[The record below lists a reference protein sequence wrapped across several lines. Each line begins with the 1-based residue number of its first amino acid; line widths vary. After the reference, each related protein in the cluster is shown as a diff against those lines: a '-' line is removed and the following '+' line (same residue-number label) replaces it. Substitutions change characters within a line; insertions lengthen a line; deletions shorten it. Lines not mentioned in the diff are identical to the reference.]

1 MMFIS
6 PTKGSVTMEEM
17 IGQLHE
23 YVKEDTEA
31 NYKVIIGTDSH
42 TTRRVTTLVTA
53 VIIHRLGKGARF
65 FYRKKSSRPLHDLRT
80 RIYKETELSLEL
92 VDILNR
98 AGMSDLLADW
108 PLEIH
113 IDIGQ
118 QGDTKVL
125 IQEICGW
132 VTSVGYEARIKPMSF
147 GASAVADR
155 FAE

>member
-1 MMFIS
+1 MLFVS
-6 PTKGSVTMEEM
+6 PTWGTVPIDTMIEH
-17 IGQLHE
+17 LHAIVRQNPNDK
-23 YVKEDTEA
+23 YTI
-31 NYKVIIGTDSH
+31 IIGTDSH
-42 TTRRVTTLVTA
+42 TTRQSTTLVTA
-53 VIIHRLGKGARF
+53 VVIHQIGKGARF
-65 FYRKKSSRPLHDLRT
+65 FYRKQRSKPLFDLRT
-80 RIYKETELSLEL
+80 RIYRETELSLEL
-92 VDILNR
+92 VELLNKK
-98 AGMSDLLADW
+98 GMSDLLSQL

-132 VTSVGYEARIKPMSF
+132 VTSVGYEARIKPQSF